1 LLHLTY
7 LGHATVLIQL
17 DGLRVL
23 TDPLLRQRASILR
36 RFPSSIDPAFYEN
49 IDAVLIS
56 HLHLDHL
63 DLPSLEKINRSAR
76 LFIPHGAARIVS
88 KLGFENVYEMR
99 VGDAASLGSV
109 TIRSTYAE
117 HSRSRYPFGPIT
129 DSLGFIISGEYRV
142 YFSGDTDLFPSMG
155 NLVDNLDIALLP
167 VWGWGP
173 TLRKGHLNPRTA
185 SHALAMLRPHL
196 AIPIHWGTMAPLGLG
211 WMKLRYLHQP
221 PLDFKRYAAVHAPNV
236 KVRIVSPGSSITYQ
250 KDSYDG

>member
-1 LLHLTY
+1 MLHLTY

-17 DGLRVL
+17 HGLRVL

-36 RFPSSIDPAFYEN
+36 RIASAVDPAFYEK

-63 DLPSLEKINRSAR
+63 DLASLHKINRSAQ
-76 LFIPHGAARIVS
+76 LFIPHGAAKTVS

-99 VGDAASLGSV
+99 VGDAASLGSI

-117 HSRSRYPFGPIT
+117 HPGSRYPFRPLT
-129 DSLGFIISGEYRV
+129 DSIGFIISGQYRI
-142 YFSGDTDLFPSMG
+142 YFSGDTGLFPSMG
-155 NLVDNLDIALLP
+155 TLVDNLDVAFLP

-173 TLRKGHLNPRTA
+173 TLRKGHLNPLTA
-185 SHALAMLRPHL
+185 AHALAMLRPRL

-211 WMKLRYLHQP
+211 WMKPRYLHQP
-221 PLDFKRYAAVHAPNV
+221 PLDFKHHAALHAPNV
-236 KVRIVSPGSSITYQ
+236 NVRIVPPGSSIIYE
-250 KDSYDG
+250 KDS